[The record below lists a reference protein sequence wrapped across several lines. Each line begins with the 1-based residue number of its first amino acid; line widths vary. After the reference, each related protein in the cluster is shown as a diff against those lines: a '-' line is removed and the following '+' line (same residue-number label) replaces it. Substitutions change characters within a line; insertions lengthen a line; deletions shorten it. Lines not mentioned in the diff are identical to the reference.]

1 MKIQVF
7 DTTLRDGAQGFGIAF
22 TEHDKLKIIKSLDS
36 LGVDSI
42 EIGNFSLAEDRRLFE
57 AASKL
62 SLSSAELVMF
72 GATRYPNTKCEDNEM
87 LMLAAASPIGTV
99 TVFGKAHLAHVYD
112 ILRTTPEENLAMIR
126 DTVSF
131 FVKAGKKVYFD
142 AEHFFNGYSDS
153 APYALEVLK
162 TALDAGASA
171 VVLCDTNGD
180 MLPDIIG
187 MVTERVVSEFPEAT
201 VGIHCHNDLGMAV
214 ACTLSGVLGGASQVQ
229 VTVSGIGERCGNANL
244 ATVVP
249 LLQLKLGYQLIP
261 EDKLSRLTSVSRYV
275 NEIANRAFDESEPFV
290 GGSAFT
296 HKAGMH
302 VDAVYKNPSSFEH
315 IDPSLV
321 GNERNILVTSLS
333 GKSAILAK
341 LQETLPE
348 LTKESPI
355 VADAVDTVKRLEA
368 EGYRFEDAEASLS
381 LRLREVIEGERF
393 NPFFEL
399 KNFRVMISESQ
410 SETEPLCTAQIKI
423 AVGGTDEITAAEG
436 EGPVNALDLALRKAL
451 IRFYPSISG
460 IRLCDYKVRV
470 LDSGSNTAS
479 KVLVRVSTTDSNA
492 LWRTVGVSTD
502 IIDASW
508 QALSDS
514 MVYFLQMAY
523 NDVKPKG

>member
-22 TEHDKLKIIKSLDS
+22 TERDKLKIIKSLDS
-36 LGVDSI
+36 LGVDAI
-42 EIGNFSLAEDRRLFE
+42 EIGNFALKEDRALFE
-57 AASKL
+57 AASAL
-62 SLSSAELVMF
+62 SLETSELVMF
-72 GATRYPNTKCEDNEM
+72 GATRYPHTKCEDNEA
-87 LMLAAASPIGTV
+87 LLSAAASPIGAV
-99 TVFGKAHLAHVYD
+99 TVFGKAHLAHVFD
-112 ILRTTPEENLAMIR
+112 ILRTTAEENLAMIR

-131 FVKAGKKVYFD
+131 FVKVGKKVYFD

-153 APYALEVLK
+153 APYALAVLK

-187 MVTERVVSEFPEAT
+187 MVTERVVAEFPDAV
-201 VGIHCHNDLGMAV
+201 VGVHCHNDLGMAV
-214 ACTLSGVLGGASQVQ
+214 ACTLSGVLGGAKQVQ

-244 ATVVP
+244 STVVP
-249 LLQLKLGYQLIP
+249 LLQLKMGYQLIP
-261 EDKLSRLTSVSRYV
+261 EEKLSRLTSVARYV

-315 IDPSLV
+315 IEPSLV

-333 GKSAILAK
+333 GKSAIFAK
-341 LQETLPE
+341 LQSMIPSITR
-348 LTKESPI
+348 ESPV
-355 VADAVDTVKRLEA
+355 VAKAVETVKRLEA
-368 EGYRFEDAEASLS
+368 EGYRFEDAEGSLA
-381 LRLREVIEGERF
+381 LRLLEVAEGESVNDYF
-393 NPFFEL
+393 VL

-410 SETEPLCTAQIKI
+410 TEVEPLCSAQIKI

-436 EGPVNALDLALRKAL
+436 DGPVNALDLALRKAL
-451 IRFYPSISG
+451 IRFYPSIAN

-479 KVLVRVSTTDSNA
+479 KVLVRVSTTDGTA
-492 LWRTVGVSTD
+492 LWRTVGVSSD

-514 MVYFLQMAY
+514 MVYFLH
-523 NDVKPKG
+523 KERI